1 MNFLEEETYKFI
13 RMKTIIEL
21 FETAVVNHPDN
32 VYLWEK
38 TKSQYEP
45 TTYKETRQ
53 KVLDLAAGLIQLGFK
68 KGDRAGLVSDGRNDW
83 IISELGMLYAGGI
96 NVPLSIRLQENEL
109 AFRLKHSQSKY
120 IFVSKQHEKKIEDIR
135 DQLPDVEKVIFID
148 GIENADDKNIDYSK
162 LLKEGAKF
170 RKKHPDEVD
179 SMWKSVQPD
188 DVANIS
194 YTSGTTADPKG
205 IMLTH
210 LNYAANVV
218 QSNSLMDL
226 KTEWTTLAILPW
238 DHAFAHTTCL
248 YVFMYKGASIAS
260 VQVGKTALETL
271 KNIPKNI
278 QEIKPALMMSVPAYS
293 KTFRKNIEAGIRKK
307 GNTLYKIFQFALK
320 VAYAHNGYG
329 NNRGKGYRFFLK
341 PLYWLFDQIL
351 FRKIRAGFG
360 GNLEFFI
367 GGGALLDIELQRF
380 FYAIGMPVCQGYGL
394 TEAAPVISSNV
405 PHDVKFGSSG
415 KLVKN
420 IELRIIDNNG
430 NEVQTGEK
438 GEIIVKGDNVM
449 KGYWNNPTA
458 TAETIKDGW
467 LHTGDMGYM
476 GTDGFLYVM
485 GRFKSL
491 LIGNDGEK
499 YSPEGIEEAI
509 VDQSPFIQQ
518 AMLYNNQNN
527 YTSGMIVPDI
537 DAINRELKSRGIA
550 IASDEGD
557 KTSVAI
563 IQNEINQYKKGGKFE
578 GEFPERWLPA
588 TVAILPFA
596 FTTDN
601 KMLNATMK
609 MVRNQVTDHFSNE
622 LEFLYTPEAKNIE
635 NELNLA
641 AIKKWNS

>member
-1 MNFLEEETYKFI
+1 
-13 RMKTIIEL
+13 MKTIIEL
-21 FETAVVNHPDN
+21 FETSVVNYPDN

-38 TKSQYEP
+38 NKSQYEP
-45 TTYKETRQ
+45 TTYKETREQ
-53 KVLDLAAGLIQLGFK
+53 VLNLAAGLIQLGFK
-68 KGDRAGLVSDGRNDW
+68 KGERAGLVADGRNDW

-96 NVPLSIRLQENEL
+96 NVPLSIRLQDNEL
-109 AFRLKHSQSKY
+109 SFRLKHSGAKY
-120 IFVSKQHEKKIEDIR
+120 IFVSKQHEDKIKAIKSE
-135 DQLPDVEKVIFID
+135 LPEVEKVIYLD
-148 GIENADDKNIDYSK
+148 GVETEDEKNIDYRE
-162 LLKEGAKF
+162 LLKRGAKY
-170 RKKHPDEVD
+170 RNENTEAVEAV
-179 SMWKSVQPD
+179 WKAIEPN

-260 VQVGKTALETL
+260 VEIGKSPMETL
-271 KNIPKNI
+271 RNIPKNI
-278 QEIKPALMMSVPAYS
+278 QEIKPTIMMSVPAYS

-307 GNTLYKIFQFALK
+307 GDTLYKVFQFALK

-341 PLYWLFDQIL
+341 PLYWLFNKIL
-351 FRKIRAGFG
+351 FSKIRAGFG

-420 IELRIIDNNG
+420 IELKILDDDG
-430 NEVQTGEK
+430 NEVPNGQK
-438 GEIIVKGDNVM
+438 GEIVVKGDNIM
-449 KGYWNNPTA
+449 LGYWNNPTA
-458 TAETIKDGW
+458 TADALKDGW

-476 GTDGFLYVM
+476 ANDGFLYVM

-499 YSPEGIEEAI
+499 YSPEGIEEAM

-518 AMLYNNQNN
+518 AMLYNNQNP

-537 DAINRELKSRGIA
+537 EAINRELKGRGIKKG
-550 IASDEGD
+550 SDEGN
-557 KTSVAI
+557 KASLSI

-578 GEFPERWLPA
+578 GEFPERWIPA
-588 TVAILPFA
+588 TITILPHA

-609 MVRNQVTDHFSNE
+609 MVRDQVTGQFAKE
-622 LEFLYTPEAKNIE
+622 LEFLYTPGAKNIE
-635 NELNLA
+635 NEMNLGA
-641 AIKKWNS
+641 VKQWNS